1 MEDIKQKV
9 PFYGGY
15 TKIYA
20 DNEYFEVLQT
30 ENPYKTYFG
39 WYTKVKF
46 QKLRTETGVKY
57 VHAVAEVRSWGTQ
70 KNVSLSDSSCYLF
83 ADRNLN
89 QVSEDDF
96 KDTKIQEKVFSDL
109 KSVCINHTQ
118 NDVCKFSTS
127 LKVPEEVF
135 NLEQALFPPFL

>member
-15 TKIYA
+15 TKIYT

-30 ENPYKTYFG
+30 EKSYKTYFG

-57 VHAVAEVRSWGTQ
+57 VHAVAEERGPA
-70 KNVSLSDSSCYLF
+70 LC
-83 ADRNLN
+83 
-89 QVSEDDF
+89 
-96 KDTKIQEKVFSDL
+96 QES
-109 KSVCINHTQ
+109 
-118 NDVCKFSTS
+118 
-127 LKVPEEVF
+127 VPEELKRTSLCPTAAAIYLLTETLTKCRRTISRILKF
-135 NLEQALFPPFL
+135 KRRYSQI